1 MKHGPVTHP
10 HWINTPSPGSHL
22 GALISPAP
30 VAIAQGC
37 VTTSI
42 KETWDEAICVTA
54 PRRHHSKG
62 IALDWVVSLLSGAP
76 NAVSGDT
83 CSKNGRRLGRKVSSF

>member
-1 MKHGPVTHP
+1 M
-10 HWINTPSPGSHL
+10 
-22 GALISPAP
+22 
-30 VAIAQGC
+30 
-37 VTTSI
+37 
-42 KETWDEAICVTA
+42 TA

-83 CSKNGRRLGRKVSSF
+83 YSKNGRRLGRKVSSF

>member
-1 MKHGPVTHP
+1 M
-10 HWINTPSPGSHL
+10 
-22 GALISPAP
+22 
-30 VAIAQGC
+30 
-37 VTTSI
+37 
-42 KETWDEAICVTA
+42 TA

-62 IALDWVVSLLSGAP
+62 VALDWVVSLLSGAP